1 MTDERHP
8 RLRALIVDD
17 EPPAQRRLMR
27 LLQATGRVEVVL
39 MAQSV
44 EEAINNVSEGDID
57 VAFVDIQ
64 MPREDGFAYVEKVPF
79 EVAIVFVTAFST
91 YAVRAFEVA
100 ALDYLLKPVEPKR
113 LNTMLDRVA
122 ERVRT
127 HNSPRIGDDAETKPP
142 SGDRLTD
149 RADRLVCLQ
158 LTGGARFVAEKDIVC
173 VLAQD
178 DYTQVMLHDGSAE
191 LVSVSMQQWEAK
203 LPAPMF
209 ERVHR
214 SAIASVGLIEK
225 VYRLGG
231 RWLAKMQ
238 GLADPVPIN
247 RAAARRLRKPLFERT
262 GQGGP

>member
-1 MTDERHP
+1 MTEERHP
-8 RLRALIVDD
+8 LLRALIVDD

-27 LLQATGRVEVVL
+27 LLEATGRVEVAF

-44 EEAINNVSEGDID
+44 EEALNNVHEGEID

-79 EVAIVFVTAFST
+79 DVAIVFVTAFST

-100 ALDYLLKPVEPKR
+100 ALDYLLKPVEPRR
-113 LNTMLDRVA
+113 LNTMLDRIA
-122 ERVRT
+122 QRNRT
-127 HNSPRIGDDAETKPP
+127 CVSPETGGDDKKRTP
-142 SGDRLTD
+142 SGDRLAE
-149 RADRLVCLQ
+149 RADRMVCLQ
-158 LTGGARFVAEKDIVC
+158 LTGGARFVAQEDIVC

-178 DYTQVMLHDGSAE
+178 DYSQVMLSDGSAE
-191 LVSVSMQQWEAK
+191 LVSVSMQKWEEK
-203 LPAPMF
+203 LPTPMF

-231 RWLAKMQ
+231 RWLAQMQ

-247 RAAARRLRKPLFERT
+247 RAAARRLRNRAV
-262 GQGGP
+262 

>member
-1 MTDERHP
+1 MTEERHP
-8 RLRALIVDD
+8 LLRALIVDD

-27 LLQATGRVEVVL
+27 LLLATGRVEVVF

-44 EEAINNVSEGDID
+44 EEALHNVREGEID

-100 ALDYLLKPVEPKR
+100 ALDYLLKPVEPQR
-113 LNTMLDRVA
+113 LNIMLDRVA
-122 ERVRT
+122 QKIHIHLPPKT
-127 HNSPRIGDDAETKPP
+127 GSDDEKRSP
-142 SGDRLTD
+142 SGDCPAD
-149 RADRLVCLQ
+149 RANRLICLQ
-158 LTGGARFVAEKDIVC
+158 LTGGARFVVEEDIVC

-178 DYTQVMLHDGSAE
+178 DYTQVMLNDGSAE
-191 LVSVSMQQWEAK
+191 LVSVSMQKWEEH
-203 LPAPMF
+203 LSAPMF

-231 RWLAKMQ
+231 RWLAQMQ
-238 GLADPVPIN
+238 GLAQPIPIN
-247 RAAARRLRKPLFERT
+247 RTAARRLRNS
-262 GQGGP
+262 QM

>member
-1 MTDERHP
+1 MTEARHP

-27 LLQATGRVEVVL
+27 LLLATGRVEVVF

-44 EEAINNVSEGDID
+44 EEALHNVSEGEID

-100 ALDYLLKPVEPKR
+100 ALDYLLKPVEPER
-113 LNTMLDRVA
+113 LNTMLDRV
-122 ERVRT
+122 EQKINT
-127 HNSPRIGDDAETKPP
+127 HLPPKTESDDEKRSP
-142 SGDRLTD
+142 SGGRPAD
-149 RADRLVCLQ
+149 RAQRLICLQ

-178 DYTQVMLHDGSAE
+178 DYTQVMLNDGSAE
-191 LVSVSMQQWEAK
+191 LVSVSMQKWEEK

-209 ERVHR
+209 ARVHR
-214 SAIASVGLIEK
+214 SAIASMGLIEK

-231 RWLAKMQ
+231 RWLAQMQ
-238 GLADPVPIN
+238 GLADPIPIN
-247 RAAARRLRKPLFERT
+247 RTAARRLRNS
-262 GQGGP
+262 QM